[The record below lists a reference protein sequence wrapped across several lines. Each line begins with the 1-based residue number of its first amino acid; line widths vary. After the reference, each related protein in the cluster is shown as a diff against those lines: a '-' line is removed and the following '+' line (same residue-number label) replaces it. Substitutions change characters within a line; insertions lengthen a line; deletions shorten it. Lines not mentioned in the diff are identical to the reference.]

1 MKKLVVL
8 VLMAL
13 LVGGCSLSG
22 CPKETLKVT
31 VTDDLGL
38 TIEIKDFGQV
48 VDVVGDVRLD
58 ITGLK
63 LEQLHNLQQIIQVE
77 IYDVTDVLT
86 SKTWEERDL
95 WAIGAAFFL
104 GTGVWDII
112 FRDDDESEGEEVTS
126 LSQVIELRPG
136 QQVQVTITWTD
147 GSRDAM
153 TFYLRNTE
161 YVDEGEGEGQEGEA
175 QEGEIV
181 PPAMSV
187 TITSPAPGSV
197 FSVASQAQVRV
208 VPDGDPS
215 AGPYRLMIRNA
226 ELVTR
231 QEENVQLGATYVFNF
246 TLNLKGSGFFTAYLA
261 NSNGHSVTA
270 YSAYSVR

>member
-13 LVGGCSLSG
+13 LIGGCSLSG

-38 TIEIKDFGQV
+38 TTEIKDFGQV

-58 ITGLK
+58 ITGL
-63 LEQLHNLQQIIQVE
+63 ESDQLYNPQQIIQVE
-77 IYDVTDVLT
+77 IYDVTSVLT

-95 WAIGAAFFL
+95 WGIGAAFFL

-112 FRDDDESEGEEVTS
+112 CNGDGNEGEEATS
-126 LSQVIELRPG
+126 LSQVIGLRPG

-161 YVDEGEGEGQEGEA
+161 YVEGEGEGQEGEV

-187 TITSPAPGSV
+187 TITSPASGSV
-197 FSVASQAQVRV
+197 FAIGNQVQVRV

-215 AGPYRLMIRNA
+215 AGHYRLMIRNA